1 MELVVLC
8 PFTKRAGLG
17 WTRCRGW
24 KPPEGSV
31 VILLISCGRHS
42 LPAPAKFHYESRS
55 LFGSNTAW
63 KLQYTPLHSLEV
75 GKKNVHQI
83 ALFAG
88 TEVIHLAHEMCTKVS
103 CAREANTLFQ

>member
-1 MELVVLC
+1 M
-8 PFTKRAGLG
+8 
-17 WTRCRGW
+17 
-24 KPPEGSV
+24 
-31 VILLISCGRHS
+31 ILLTGYGRHS

-88 TEVIHLAHEMCTKVS
+88 TEVIHLASEMCTRVS
-103 CAREANTLFQ
+103 RAREENIIFQ